1 MISGSINPLPSLDA
15 SWQDYFVSELDQSYM
30 QDLLHFVEQEYKDE
44 DTRVYPPMNTLW
56 RAFELTP
63 FDNIKVVIVGQDP
76 YHGAGQAHGLSF
88 SVQDAVKIPPSLN
101 NIFKELNRDLG
112 LTIPDSGNLQA
123 WAQQGVL
130 LLNSCLTVREG
141 EPASHAK
148 HGWERFTQGCIDYI
162 NMHKENVVFLAWG
175 RFAHGVCAQVDTT
188 KHCVIKTSHPS
199 PLGANKHGQDFAAF
213 LGSGC
218 FSQVNEYLQKASLPS
233 IDWDLAQHQAENL
246 TLDF

>member
-1 MISGSINPLPSLDA
+1 MSFNPINELDP
-15 SWQDYFVSELDQSYM
+15 SWQAYFESQLKQPYM
-30 QDLLHFVEQEYKDE
+30 LSLLKFIEQEYQQAK
-44 DTRVYPPMNTLW
+44 VYPVKDHIWN
-56 RAFELTP
+56 AFNLTSL
-63 FDNIKVVIVGQDP
+63 DDVRVVIMGQDP

-88 SVQDAVKIPPSLN
+88 SVQNQVKIPPSLK
-101 NIFKELNRDLG
+101 NIFKELNRDLN

-148 HGWERFTQGCIDYI
+148 HGWETFTQGCIDYI
-162 NMHKENVVFLAWG
+162 NDHKTGVVFLAWG
-175 RFAHGVCAQVDTT
+175 RFAHDVCAKVDTT

-199 PLGANKHGQDFAAF
+199 PLGATKQGKTFDAF

-218 FSQVNEYLQKASLPS
+218 FSQANDYLEQHSMAK
-233 IDWDLAQHQAENL
+233 IDWQLTAQAPQNL
-246 TLDF
+246 GFDF

>member
-1 MISGSINPLPSLDA
+1 MKELDP
-15 SWQDYFVSELDQSYM
+15 SWQAYFQAQFSKPYM
-30 QDLLHFVEQEYKDE
+30 LSLLAFIEQEYQHAN
-44 DTRVYPPMNTLW
+44 VYPLKEHVWN
-56 RAFELTP
+56 AFNLTSL
-63 FDNIKVVIVGQDP
+63 DDVRVVIMGQDP

-88 SVQDAVKIPPSLN
+88 SVQDQVKIPPSLK
-101 NIFKELNRDLG
+101 NIFKELNRDLN

-148 HGWERFTQGCIDYI
+148 QGWETFTQGCIDYI
-162 NMHKENVVFLAWG
+162 NDQKTGVVFLAWG
-175 RFAHGVCAQVDTT
+175 RFAHDVCAKVDEQ

-199 PLGANKHGQDFAAF
+199 PLGATKQGKTFDAF

-218 FSQVNEYLQKASLPS
+218 FSKANTYLRQTGQSE
-233 IDWDLAQHQAENL
+233 IDWDLAQYTPQTL